1 MQIEALDVAHLK
13 LLGPVGQGD
22 VRGFSAGAVLP
33 REGPFRTPLC
43 GGRVD
48 A

>member
-22 VRGFSAGAVLP
+22 VRGFFPKSTTAGPWQRRQNWALGW
-33 REGPFRTPLC
+33 RE
-43 GGRVD
+43 
-48 A
+48 